1 MKVMFLTNI
10 PSPYRVAFWD
20 MLGKKCELT
29 VVFESFNESNRLW
42 DVQMGTNFKSVFL
55 KGISVA
61 TQFHINP
68 GIVHHI
74 KKFKYDVI
82 VISGYSSPTDMMAID
97 YLLRNDIP
105 FIFSADGGFKKTG
118 GNPLINDI
126 KSHFISNASLYMA
139 SGSMCEEYFMS
150 HGVDQE
156 KIRRYYLSSI
166 ANKDF
171 DEPLS
176 LKARVN
182 TLKKQYGLKE
192 KVVISVGQ
200 FIPRKGFDILLDIW
214 GHVRRDDTTLL
225 IVGGGPKE
233 KQYKKIIAEK
243 NLKNVKIIGFMPR
256 AKLFELYRISNLFVF
271 PTRYDIWGLT
281 LGEAMACSLPVVSSA
296 NAAASYDL
304 VYDGQNGYM
313 ESVNHPIT
321 WARRIEE
328 ILGDDELRAKF
339 AKASK
344 AIMKNYTIEHMVE
357 DYMSAFKEMLPR
369 GKHSV

>member
-10 PSPYRVAFWD
+10 PSPYRVKFWD
-20 MLGKKCELT
+20 MLGKRCELT
-29 VVFESFNESNRLW
+29 VVFESYNESNRQW
-42 DVQMGTNFKSVFL
+42 DVQVGTNFKSVFL
-55 KGISVA
+55 KGFSVA

-68 GIVHHI
+68 GIIKHI

-82 VISGYSSPTDMMAID
+82 VISGYNSPTDMMVID
-97 YLLRNDIP
+97 YLIRHNIP

-118 GNPLINDI
+118 GNPLVNDI
-126 KSHFISNASLYMA
+126 KRYFISNADLYMA
-139 SGSMCEEYFMS
+139 SGTMCEEYLIS
-150 HGVDQE
+150 NGAPKD
-156 KIRRYYLSSI
+156 KIRKYYLSSI
-166 ANKDF
+166 TNDDF
-171 DEPLS
+171 DEPIS

-182 TLKKQYGLKE
+182 TIKKNYGLKE
-192 KVVISVGQ
+192 KVVIGVGQ
-200 FIPRKGFDILLDIW
+200 FIPRKGFDILLDVW

-225 IVGGGPKE
+225 LVSGGPKE

-243 NLKNVKIIGFMPR
+243 NLKNVKIIGFLPKS
-256 AKLFELYRISNLFVF
+256 KLFELYRISDLFVF
-271 PTRYDIWGLT
+271 PTRYDIWGMT

-304 VYDGQNGYM
+304 VYDGENGYM

-328 ILGDDELRAKF
+328 ILSDDELRAKF

-344 AIMKNYTIEHMVE
+344 AIMRNYTIEHMVE

-369 GKHSV
+369 GNQGI